1 MTSLQPENRTTID
14 DLLAKARTRNRY
26 AAYDIA
32 AAEARLRSR
41 QAARHR
47 PPRQCTADSA
57 PTHTEWTPPEDE
69 RTPDADRAWWDLN
82 AVCLLVLFGP
92 DADGQLADFIASQYA
107 DKTGALVF
115 ACLLHLADDTS
126 GARFWWRFAAGV
138 GHQVA
143 EYCLFLDH
151 AHSCEYHDADYW
163 RRQLVRRHF
172 EPVYMCGDRH
182 TAPLSTRP
190 TWTRSTPTS
199 PAGTTPRSAAS
210 PSPSPRSSTSCA
222 TSPRCCN
229 ERPGRHLTR
238 HRPGSG

>member
-1 MTSLQPENRTTID
+1 MTSLQPEHRTTID
-14 DLLAKARTRNRY
+14 DLLAKALTRNRY
-26 AAYDIA
+26 TAYDIA

-47 PPRQCTADSA
+47 PPRQRTADAA
-57 PTHTEWTPPEDE
+57 PTHTEWTPPDDE

-92 DADGQLADFIASQYA
+92 DADGQLAEFIAGQYA

-115 ACLLHLADDTS
+115 ACLLHLADDSS

-138 GHQVA
+138 GHQLA

-151 AHSCEYHDADYW
+151 AHSGEFHDADYW
-163 RRQLVRRHF
+163 RRQLVRHHF

-182 TAPLSTRP
+182 TAPLLNPPCMDQVHPHITRQQHP
-190 TWTRSTPTS
+190 EIGSVPLPQ
-199 PAGTTPRSAAS
+199 PALVHQL
-210 PSPSPRSSTSCA
+210 
-222 TSPRCCN
+222 
-229 ERPGRHLTR
+229 RHLTTLL
-238 HRPGSG
+238 